1 MRLKN
6 ILIVVSDIERSK
18 AFYKE
23 LFNLDLVR
31 QFEGNVI
38 LTQGL
43 VLQDKQ
49 IWEQLI
55 NRPLS
60 FGGGVSQLY
69 FETGDLEAFQQKLDN
84 SGYKIEYLSRIMTYE
99 WGQKVIRLYDPDR
112 HVIEIGEN
120 YSCSQP
126 YDEQS

>member
-6 ILIVVSDIERSK
+6 ILLVVGDIERSK
-18 AFYKE
+18 TFYKE
-23 LFNLDLVR
+23 LFHLDVVR

-55 NRPLS
+55 KRPLS
-60 FGGGVSQLY
+60 FKGGVSLLY

-84 SGYKIEYLSRIMTYE
+84 SGYEIEYLSRIMTYE
-99 WGQKVIRLYDPDR
+99 WGQKVIRLYDPDG
-112 HVIEIGEN
+112 HIIEVGEN
-120 YSCSQP
+120 HSCSQP
-126 YDEQS
+126 YDEQA